1 MSAPLA
7 LIAVDA
13 IVSLVFFSLTV
24 VSVRN
29 REQPGAT
36 SAGILWVILGIIATI
51 LGFTHAAILPE
62 QLAVYVVVM
71 GWLIVVPLWAAFVFA
86 YTGRGPSLDRRW
98 VAFAAMYVLIAAA
111 ATQLAGY
118 FDGVVGQ
125 LLRVEASILQTGLI
139 GIGLFGVFLIIRAT
153 MTDDDIS
160 KGQSITIALGGFG
173 VSLLVF
179 SVSNVSPDSGRVPL
193 LINGFLAVISASFAA
208 GVFRYRLFSES
219 AGISFL
225 VRQSV
230 LEEMSEAVIVVDREQ
245 RIVDANEAAVQTLGI
260 RLAQDAGRPAETV
273 LGYAL
278 DSSLD
283 EIASVP
289 TPAGQRQFDVSK
301 SELTNAQDD
310 AVGAS
315 YLFQDVTDK
324 RTRKQRLEIFNRV
337 LRHNLR
343 NDLDAIR
350 GFAEVLA
357 DGSLDAPEE
366 VAERIRTTAGN
377 LADTGAT
384 VERSDWVTTQDT
396 LELQNVDLEELVEEV
411 VTTVG
416 RTYDCDISLSMNVD
430 RAMLNTDRS
439 VLRTALYEV
448 VENAVV
454 HNKQEVPAVEIE
466 ITRTKE
472 SARVSVCDDG
482 PGIPEREQGIVLEGE
497 ETPLKHA
504 TGLGLWL
511 ISWAV
516 TRLGGELS
524 FEDVSDSGSIV
535 VLDIPD
541 RVKNTPH

>member
-1 MSAPLA
+1 MSASLS
-7 LIAVDA
+7 LLVVDA
-13 IVSLVFFSLTV
+13 VVSLVFFSLTV

-36 SAGILWVILGIIATI
+36 SAGVLWVILGIIASI

-62 QLAVYVVVM
+62 RFAVYVVVM

-98 VAFAAMYVLIAAA
+98 VAIAAIYVLIAAA
-111 ATQLAGY
+111 VTQLAGY

-139 GIGLFGVFLIIRAT
+139 GIGLFGVFLIIRAM
-153 MTDDDIS
+153 MTDDIAR
-160 KGQSITIALGGFG
+160 GRAITIALGGVG

-179 SVSNVSPDSGRVPL
+179 SVSNVSPDAGRVPL
-193 LINGFLAVISASFAA
+193 LINGFLAVIAASFAA
-208 GVFRYRLFSES
+208 GVFRYRLFSGS

-225 VRQSV
+225 ARQSV
-230 LEEMSEAVIVVDREQ
+230 LEEMSEAVVVVDREQ
-245 RIVDANEAAVQTLGI
+245 RIVDANQAAVQTLGI
-260 RLAQDAGRPAETV
+260 RLAQDAGRPAEAV
-273 LGYAL
+273 LGYTP
-278 DSSLD
+278 DSSLG

-289 TPAGQRQFDVSK
+289 TPSGRRQFDVSK
-301 SELTNAQDD
+301 SVLTNAQDD
-310 AVGAS
+310 TVGAS

-324 RTRKQRLEIFNRV
+324 RTRKQRLDIFNRV

-350 GFAEVLA
+350 GFAEVLGE
-357 DGSLDAPEE
+357 GSLDAPEE
-366 VAERIRTTAGN
+366 VAERIRTTARD

-384 VERSDWVTTQDT
+384 VERSDWVMTQDT
-396 LELQNVDLEELVEEV
+396 LEFQNVNLEELLEEV
-411 VTTVG
+411 VTTVS
-416 RTYDCDISLSMNVD
+416 RTYDCHISISMNVD
-430 RAMLNTDRS
+430 RAMLNTDRR

-454 HNKQEVPAVEIE
+454 HNNQEIPAVEIK

-472 SARVSVCDDG
+472 SVCISVCDDG

-516 TRLGGELS
+516 TRLGGELT
-524 FEDVSDSGSIV
+524 FEDAGNSGSIV

-541 RVKNTPH
+541 RVKNAPH